1 MVSRNIKNIVT
12 ESFWMAIDAIR
23 KNKLRSSLTLLGIS
37 IGVFSVIGVMT
48 AIRTLES
55 SIASGLNVF
64 ATNTFVIQKY
74 PEVNFG
80 SNREYRKRKNI
91 DFSQY
96 QKFKSRSILPILV
109 SVLEGSSVRNV
120 RYKDRIVKN
129 YVDLIGGDDGTI
141 RFYNT
146 YISDGRNFIEDDIH
160 FKRNV
165 CVLGMDVVDRL
176 FPFEDPISKKIKV
189 DGLDYFVIGVT
200 ERQGE
205 AFGQSKDNFIAIPI
219 STYLERFSEKWTT
232 LSIHVESSSES
243 TFEKTKDEAIG
254 LMRSIRKVK
263 PEDDNDFE
271 VWRAFTPSELL
282 PQLSYF
288 GINADEQ
295 IDQLTDP
302 LQDSFENAV
311 SEAANATNVIPS
323 LADTVA
329 LGQKGLKSLA
339 NKLEA
344 QSKSVNSLVNKMN
357 DLNRKITEGTNLL
370 KDAMTYGP
378 LSLDAHLI
386 GPDLQLRSNSEF
398 VDAVDRALSDATDPN
413 RPTFGPPAAKDIAA
427 SQGSI
432 EAALRGEA
440 PIVQNTTMWFGIVL
454 TIQAENKTALGNQM
468 NTIANFL
475 SIDDSPIDLDKTDQL
490 TNLFG

>member
-1 MVSRNIKNIVT
+1 MGSRSLKNIVN

-74 PEVNFG
+74 PEISFG

-96 QKFKSRSILPILV
+96 QKFKSRSTLPILV
-109 SVLEGSSVRNV
+109 SVLEGTSVRNV

-146 YISDGRNFIEDDIH
+146 YLSDGRNFIDDDIH
-160 FKRNV
+160 FGRNV

-176 FPFEDPISKKIKV
+176 FPFEDPISKKIKI
-189 DGLDYFVIGVT
+189 DGLEYFVIGVT

-219 STYLERFSEKWTT
+219 STYLERFSDKWTT

-243 TFEKTKDEAIG
+243 TFEKTKDEAVGI
-254 LMRSIRKVK
+254 MRSIRKVK

-271 VWRAFTPSELL
+271 VVTNTEMIEQFSGFTSGVKLFALCVSVIALVVAGIGIMNIMLVSVTERIKEIGIRKAIGATKKDILTQFLMEAVFLSEFGGIVGIIMGIVGGNMVAIIFNIPAVIPIDWAVIGLVVCSAIGIGFGIYPAWRAA
-282 PQLSYF
+282 QL
-288 GINADEQ
+288 
-295 IDQLTDP
+295 DP
-302 LQDSFENAV
+302 IESLRFE
-311 SEAANATNVIPS
+311 
-323 LADTVA
+323 
-329 LGQKGLKSLA
+329 
-339 NKLEA
+339 
-344 QSKSVNSLVNKMN
+344 
-357 DLNRKITEGTNLL
+357 
-370 KDAMTYGP
+370 
-378 LSLDAHLI
+378 
-386 GPDLQLRSNSEF
+386 
-398 VDAVDRALSDATDPN
+398 
-413 RPTFGPPAAKDIAA
+413 
-427 SQGSI
+427 
-432 EAALRGEA
+432 
-440 PIVQNTTMWFGIVL
+440 
-454 TIQAENKTALGNQM
+454 
-468 NTIANFL
+468 
-475 SIDDSPIDLDKTDQL
+475 
-490 TNLFG
+490 

>member
-1 MVSRNIKNIVT
+1 MGSRSLKNIVN

-74 PEVNFG
+74 PEISFG

-96 QKFKSRSILPILV
+96 QKFKSRSTLPILV
-109 SVLEGSSVRNV
+109 SVLEGTSVRNV

-146 YISDGRNFIEDDIH
+146 YLSDGRNFIDDDIH
-160 FKRNV
+160 FGRNV

-176 FPFEDPISKKIKV
+176 FPFEDPISKKIKI
-189 DGLDYFVIGVT
+189 DGLEYFVIGVT

-219 STYLERFSEKWTT
+219 STYLERFSDKWTT

-271 VWRAFTPSELL
+271 VVTNTEMIEQFSGFTSGVKLFALCVSVIALVVAGIGIMNIMLVSVTERIKEIGIRKAIGATKKDILTQFLMEAVFLSEFGGIVGIIMGIVGGNMVAIIFNIPAVIPIDWAVIGLVVCSAIGIGFGIYPAWRAA
-282 PQLSYF
+282 QL
-288 GINADEQ
+288 
-295 IDQLTDP
+295 DP
-302 LQDSFENAV
+302 IESLRFE
-311 SEAANATNVIPS
+311 
-323 LADTVA
+323 
-329 LGQKGLKSLA
+329 
-339 NKLEA
+339 
-344 QSKSVNSLVNKMN
+344 
-357 DLNRKITEGTNLL
+357 
-370 KDAMTYGP
+370 
-378 LSLDAHLI
+378 
-386 GPDLQLRSNSEF
+386 
-398 VDAVDRALSDATDPN
+398 
-413 RPTFGPPAAKDIAA
+413 
-427 SQGSI
+427 
-432 EAALRGEA
+432 
-440 PIVQNTTMWFGIVL
+440 
-454 TIQAENKTALGNQM
+454 
-468 NTIANFL
+468 
-475 SIDDSPIDLDKTDQL
+475 
-490 TNLFG
+490 